1 MELDFFCFFAIMTNA
16 VMKFM
21 YTFLCEHMSP
31 VFLDWNDLGVELLGH
46 MAILCL
52 TFQGSAKLLS
62 KIAVPFYIA
71 TNNIKSFNFSIS
83 SIKLDTICV
92 FYYDHPSGYYGFVLH
107 FYVD

>member
-1 MELDFFCFFAIMTNA
+1 
-16 VMKFM
+16 MKFM

-31 VFLDWNDLGVELLGH
+31 VFLDWNDSGVELLGH

-71 TNNIKSFNFSIS
+71 TNNIKSFNFSVS
-83 SIKLDTICV
+83 SIKLDTICI

>member
-1 MELDFFCFFAIMTNA
+1 MDMDFFCFFAIMTNA

-21 YTFLCEHMSP
+21 YKFLCEHMSL
-31 VFLDWNDLGVELLGH
+31 VFLDGNDLGVELLGH

-62 KIAVPFYIA
+62 KIAVPFYIT
-71 TNNIKSFNFSIS
+71 TNNINSFNFSIS
-83 SIKLDTICV
+83 SINLDTVCI

-107 FYVD
+107 YSDD